1 MDFMIGQFVLFAQNE
16 MYQRDLLVAA
26 IAACLGLNL
35 IYAAVTD
42 NDWTFQLGSVSS
54 LEKTIG
60 RTMTRL
66 VVAFVG
72 TSLIGVGAHLV
83 AASRMPE
90 KSLGY
95 NVRSKAPSKATKP
108 HQATVVSNSFNQNH

>member
-1 MDFMIGQFVLFAQNE
+1 MDLMIDQFVLFAQHE

-54 LEKTIG
+54 LENVIG
-60 RTMTRL
+60 RTKTRL
-66 VVAFVG
+66 VIAFVG

-90 KSLGY
+90 KSLG
-95 NVRSKAPSKATKP
+95 NSVHRKAPSKASP
-108 HQATVVSNSFNQNH
+108 PPQASVVLNSFNQND